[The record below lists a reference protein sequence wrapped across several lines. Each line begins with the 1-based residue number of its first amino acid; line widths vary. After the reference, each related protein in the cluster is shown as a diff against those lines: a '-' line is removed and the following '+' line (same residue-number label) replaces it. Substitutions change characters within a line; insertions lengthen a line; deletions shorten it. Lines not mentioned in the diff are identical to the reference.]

1 MIKVGYIQFHPRFGE
16 VDSNRIHTIELI
28 RLRAD
33 ADLLVL
39 PELCTT
45 GYLFE
50 DKTELEQL
58 AEFIPE
64 GKSTKAWIKIA
75 QETNTYLVAGLCEK
89 TKEGKFYNSS
99 VLIGP
104 EGYIDTY
111 RKIHLFNTE
120 KDFFSPGNG
129 PFKIYDIGITKLGMI
144 ICFDWAFP
152 ELTRIL
158 ALNGAEIICHPS
170 NLVLSFAQK
179 AMLTRSIE
187 NRVYTITANRIGE
200 DIRPSSKISFTGE
213 SQVTSPKMDVLVK
226 ASVDKEEVGVVEIDP
241 SLAQNKM
248 ITANNHVFL
257 DRRVELYHPLLNEIG
272 LEKNKQKK

>member
-1 MIKVGYIQFHPRFGE
+1 MLKVGYIQFHPRFGE
-16 VDSNRIHTIELI
+16 VDYNRTRTLDLIHQ
-28 RLRAD
+28 RAD

-50 DKTELEQL
+50 DKTELERL

-75 QETNTYLVAGLCEK
+75 KETNTYLVAGLCEK

-129 PFKIYDIGITKLGMI
+129 PFKIYDIGITRLGMI

-158 ALNGAEIICHPS
+158 ALHGAEIICHPS

-179 AMLTRSIE
+179 AMLARSIE
-187 NRVYTITANRIGE
+187 NRVFTITANRIGE
-200 DIRPSSKISFTGE
+200 DIRPSSKLSFTGE
-213 SQVTSPKMDVLVK
+213 SQVTSPKMEVLSK
-226 ASVDKEEVGVVEIDP
+226 ASVNQEEVGVVEIDS

-248 ITANNHVFL
+248 ITANNHIFL
-257 DRRVELYHPLLNEIG
+257 DRRVELYHPLLNKNG
-272 LEKNKQKK
+272 FEK

>member
-1 MIKVGYIQFHPRFGE
+1 MMKVGYIQFHPRFGE
-16 VDSNRIHTIELI
+16 VDYNRTHSLELI
-28 RLRAD
+28 HQGAD

-39 PELCTT
+39 PELCIT

-50 DKTELEQL
+50 DKTELERL
-58 AEFIPE
+58 AEYIPE

-75 QETNTYLVAGLCEK
+75 KETNTYLVAGLCEK
-89 TKEGKFYNSS
+89 TKDGKYYNSS

-129 PFKIYDIGITKLGMI
+129 PFKIYDIGIAKLGMI

-179 AMLTRSIE
+179 TMLARSIE
-187 NRVYTITANRIGE
+187 NRVFTITANRIGE
-200 DIRPSSKISFTGE
+200 DSRPSSTLSFTGE
-213 SQVTSPKMDVLVK
+213 SQVTSPKMEILLK
-226 ASVDKEEVGVVEIDP
+226 ASVDKEEVNVVEIDP

-248 ITANNHVFL
+248 ITANNHIFL
-257 DRRVELYHPLLNEIG
+257 DRRVELYHPLFNKNR
-272 LEKNKQKK
+272 LEK

>member
-1 MIKVGYIQFHPRFGE
+1 MMKVGYIQFHPRFGE
-16 VDSNRIHTIELI
+16 IDYNRTRTLDLIHQG
-28 RLRAD
+28 AD

-50 DKTELEQL
+50 DKTELERL

-75 QETNTYLVAGLCEK
+75 KVTNTYLVAGICEK
-89 TKEGKFYNSS
+89 TKEGEFYNSS

-158 ALNGAEIICHPS
+158 ALHGAEIICHPS

-179 AMLTRSIE
+179 TMLARSIE

-200 DIRPSSKISFTGE
+200 DVRPSSKLSFTGE
-213 SQVTSPKMDVLVK
+213 SQVTSPKMEILSK
-226 ASVDKEEVGVVEIDP
+226 ASVDKEEVSIVEIDP

-248 ITANNHVFL
+248 ITANNHIFL
-257 DRRVELYHPLLNEIG
+257 DRRIELYHPLLNKNG
-272 LEKNKQKK
+272 PEK